1 MKEKK
6 RCSQNKQNLYPL
18 FKGQESRF
26 YSALS
31 IIHYCPKFPVQKP
44 TRGSSVRAKLAGK
57 KGGLPFSPYPQRD
70 DSDAMIATYWPENLV
85 TDTMSRLIRE
95 KVPPS

>member
-44 TRGSSVRAKLAGK
+44 TRGSSVRAKLPGK
-57 KGGLPFSPYPQRD
+57 KEVVLSAPILRGIPIHYGVGSRD
-70 DSDAMIATYWPENLV
+70 
-85 TDTMSRLIRE
+85 
-95 KVPPS
+95 KVRRFHFPSEI